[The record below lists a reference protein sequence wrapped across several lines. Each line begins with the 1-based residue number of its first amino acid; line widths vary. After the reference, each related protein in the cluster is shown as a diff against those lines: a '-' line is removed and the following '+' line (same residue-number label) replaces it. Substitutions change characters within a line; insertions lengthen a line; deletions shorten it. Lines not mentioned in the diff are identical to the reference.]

1 MANALLSVINYVDSG
16 TMRRPSDGEAPDL
29 PIENVQRP
37 AISEIWRGG
46 TRFGDLAYVIAEF
59 GQVRQVEV
67 LAAAWPRWGVVPAPT
82 DGLRARLRLDGADVF
97 DTGVV
102 ESGVDPVARTWF
114 LRLPQAVEA
123 DAFWLGWDY
132 DITLPKELGRLWAG
146 PAIQTPVNV
155 AYPLERI
162 WADEGRKARSPRSGV
177 IRTDLGPRPRQVGF
191 QHEVLRDAEAEALLE
206 AQRVHGRTGQVLF
219 CWDPE
224 SPAKTTLFGRVDG
237 LSPLQSYSFN
247 LSRLAYRIEEDL

>member
-1 MANALLSVINYVDSG
+1 MANALISVVNYVDSG
-16 TMRRPSDGEAPDL
+16 TMGRSDAGEAADL

-37 AISEIWRGG
+37 AISEIWRGSSRPG
-46 TRFGDLAYVIAEF
+46 FFAYVVVNF
-59 GQVRQVEV
+59 GQVREIDV
-67 LAAAWPRWGVVPAPT
+67 LAAAWPRWGVVPAPGDT
-82 DGLRARLRLDGADVF
+82 LRARLRLDGADVF
-97 DTGVV
+97 DSGAVQ
-102 ESGVDPVARTWF
+102 SGVDPVERTW
-114 LRLPQAVEA
+114 LLHLPQAVEA

-132 DITLPKELGRLWAG
+132 DITLPLELGRLWAG
-146 PAIQTPVNV
+146 PGIQTPVNI

-162 WADEGRKARSPRSGV
+162 WADEGRKERSPRSGV

-191 QHEVLRDAEAEALLE
+191 QHEVLRDAEAETLLE

-219 CWDPE
+219 CWDPA

-237 LSPLQSYSFN
+237 LSPLQHYSFN